1 LSEQQRSRLAA
12 IAAEQAALSG
22 RQEALRAE
30 VGQLAAAARLEQP
43 AAGSLAALQQ
53 LVEGA
58 DEVEAAAA
66 AELLKKLRRVSL
78 SWSVYACC
86 VHPAVSLLLGMT

>member
-1 LSEQQRSRLAA
+1 MSEQQRSRLAA

-43 AAGSLAALQQ
+43 AAGGLAALQQ

-66 AELLKKLRRVSL
+66 ADLLRKLRRVRGVEQL
-78 SWSVYACC
+78 QD
-86 VHPAVSLLLGMT
+86 VSLL